1 MSPDNI
7 ITLPARLG
15 TIARELAEVDDKNTS
30 VSCRSFTSSFLISK
44 GSARERKRID
54 TCMLIPLNV
63 TLSYLITFFFD
74 RTRKQDDNICNILSL
89 DAKAN
94 LKKKH

>member
-7 ITLPARLG
+7 ITLPARLE
-15 TIARELAEVDDKNTS
+15 TIARELAEVDGKNTS

-54 TCMLIPLNV
+54 IVIPLNV

-74 RTRKQDDNICNILSL
+74 RTRKQDDNFCNILSL

-94 LKKKH
+94 LKKQH